1 MQVNRQGWLEVGQ
14 GHRIYWQTSGNPN
27 GAPVV
32 WLHGGPGSA
41 SSPLHRQVFDPTY
54 FHIIQ
59 FDQRGCGQS
68 QPAGYIVENRTSD
81 LISDIEKLR
90 LFLEI
95 PNWHVVGGS
104 WGGALAL
111 AYAQAHRASIRNL
124 LLRST
129 FLCSQQEVG
138 AFLSTPPDRC
148 KSVWQ
153 NLMACVPATGEDLLS
168 YGHRVFCLEDNH
180 VEQSALALAWARFES
195 AMNAYPMTAPDI
207 ELSSGMTLVPRYRV
221 QCHYLK
227 HECFT
232 NRGTLLNPNGLQG
245 LNVVLIHGREDAV
258 CPYENSLAI
267 KSVLP
272 GATFVG
278 VPDCGHDLT
287 HPEMFSA
294 MRRVI
299 ASWQV

>member
-1 MQVNRQGWLEVGQ
+1 MQANRQGWLEVGQ
-14 GHRIYWQTSGNPN
+14 GHRIYWQTSGNPT
-27 GAPVV
+27 GVPVV

-68 QPAGYIVENRTSD
+68 QPAGLIVDNRTSD
-81 LISDIEKLR
+81 LVSDIEKLR

-111 AYAQAHRASIRNL
+111 AYAHAHPYSIRNL

-129 FLCSQQEVG
+129 FLCSQQEVD
-138 AFLSTPPDRC
+138 AFLSTPPKQC
-148 KSVWQ
+148 ESVWQ
-153 NLMACVPATGEDLLS
+153 KLMACVPATGEDLLS
-168 YGHRVFCLEDNH
+168 YGHRVFCLEDNQD
-180 VEQSALALAWARFES
+180 EQSLLALAWARFES
-195 AMNAYPMTAPDI
+195 SMNAYPLTAPEL
-207 ELSSGMTLVPRYRV
+207 ELSSGATLVSRYRV

-227 HECFT
+227 HGCFT
-232 NRGTLLNPNGLQG
+232 TRDALLNPNGLQE
-245 LNVVLIHGREDAV
+245 LNVVVVHGSDDAV
-258 CPYENSLAI
+258 CPFENSQAI
-267 KSVLP
+267 KKAMP
-272 GATFVG
+272 QATLVS

-287 HPEMFSA
+287 HPAMFA
-294 MRRVI
+294 AIKHAI
-299 ASWQV
+299 AQWQM